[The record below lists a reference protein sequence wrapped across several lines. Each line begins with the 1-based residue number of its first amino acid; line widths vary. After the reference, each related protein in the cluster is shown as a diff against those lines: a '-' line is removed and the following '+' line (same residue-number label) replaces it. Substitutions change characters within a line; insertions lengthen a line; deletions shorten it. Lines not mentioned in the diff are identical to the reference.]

1 MKLSRNI
8 LPIVI
13 AGAALA
19 GCTNLDEKLYS
30 SIGTDNYYHTA
41 LDVKR
46 VVYRPFEHAYWSV
59 TNYHTA
65 QELTA
70 DQLITPQRD
79 SWWDDSG
86 VWRMLHYH
94 QYDQYAPYLTHID
107 GMWISGFQ
115 GVGECNFVIDEL
127 SKLNPADFGLTQTD
141 FDNYQAQAR
150 ALRAWF
156 YIRLFDAFRNLPIWT
171 DFDKTLPKDI
181 HQADPKDTF
190 SFIEQELIDCLGLIQ
205 QKQALGSQASI
216 QGQWTTAGVAALL
229 VRLYLNAEAWI
240 GVDRYDDCALYARRI
255 LDGEYGP
262 YEVSDR
268 WDAVFDWNND
278 TCDEMIFGFPSAGGY
293 TYWAYQQETHWYTV
307 PHNSNLYFGDIK
319 CKAGTHNSQYACS
332 PSYDLSG
339 KLYNYELGMTVN
351 KFRKYDGDCRM
362 KMYRNLGNSRREGMF
377 VYGYLEYTDNG
388 ETKRLQATG
397 QNYTIYIR
405 DAVGHFHDMAPEQ
418 WPNSGESSMTSGDH
432 NSGWH
437 FAKYPFYPDGEEGQ
451 LESDYA
457 EIRLPEI
464 IYSLAECK
472 LRRGKADEA
481 GKLLNSVRRRYYPAE
496 NYDEVLYAPE
506 GRATL
511 DMDEMLDEWG
521 REFLAEG
528 RRRTDLIRFGKFS
541 TGRWW
546 DKNPDADRHY
556 ELFPLTASRVLNS
569 NSNLKQNP
577 GY

>member
-1 MKLSRNI
+1 MT
-8 LPIVI
+8 
-13 AGAALA
+13 A
-19 GCTNLDEKLYS
+19 CTNLDETLYD
-30 SIGTDNYYHTA
+30 SIGTDNYYNTA

-46 VVYRPFEHAYWSV
+46 VVYRPFEHAYW
-59 TNYHTA
+59 TITTYHRT

-79 SWWDDSG
+79 GWWDDSG
-86 VWRMLHYH
+86 VWRMLHNH
-94 QYDQYAPYLTHID
+94 EYDPFAPYIAYIG
-107 GMWISGFQ
+107 GMWVSGFQ
-115 GVGECNFVIDEL
+115 GVGECNFVIGEL
-127 SKLNPADFGLTQTD
+127 ERLNPADFGLSKTE
-141 FDNYQAQAR
+141 FDNFSAQAR

-156 YIRLFDAFRNLPIWT
+156 YIRLFDAFRNIPIYT
-171 DFDKTLPKDI
+171 DFGQSLPKDI
-181 HQADPKDTF
+181 HQAPPADTF
-190 SFIEQELIDCLGLIQ
+190 KFIENELLECLGLIQ
-205 QKQALGSQASI
+205 QKQALGTQASI

-229 VRLYLNAEAWI
+229 VRLYLNAEAW
-240 GVDRYDDCALYARRI
+240 GCGDRYDDCAKYAQKI

-268 WDAVFDWNND
+268 WDAIFDWNND

-293 TYWAYQQETHWYTV
+293 TYWAYQQQTHWCTV
-307 PHNSNLYFGDIK
+307 PHNSNKYFGDIK
-319 CKAGTHNSQYACS
+319 CKAGTHNAQFACS
-332 PSYDLSG
+332 PSYAPDG

-351 KFRKYDGDCRM
+351 KFRKYPNDCRM
-362 KMYRNLGNSRREGMF
+362 KMYRNLGNSSREGMF
-377 VYGYLEYTDNG
+377 VYGYLEYDEGGVTQ
-388 ETKRLQATG
+388 RLKASG
-397 QNYTIYIR
+397 GLSYTVYIR
-405 DAVGHFHDMAPEQ
+405 DAVGIFHDTAPTQ
-418 WPNSGESSMTSGDH
+418 WPGGESNLSTGDH

-437 FAKYPFYPDGEEGQ
+437 FAKYPFYPDGDEGQ

-481 GKLLNSVRRRYYPAE
+481 AKLLNTVRRRYYPAE

-506 GRATL
+506 GKAKL

-528 RRRTDLIRFGKFS
+528 RRRVDLIRFGKFS

-546 DKNPDADRHY
+546 DKNPDADDHY
-556 ELFPLTASRVLNS
+556 QIFPLASQVMNT